1 MLKPSSIFR
10 LPGNCASGSDAV
22 TVLLTGVSDDFVLC
36 EVDGATEAI
45 VGARNE
51 TGTVFIFQ
59 VSGGFFFIRRRC
71 TFKTKVDPAF
81 VTSDPD
87 GDGSFMKRH
96 RTFTA
101 SLPFAVDA
109 SVSQVPRPLQISPRS
124 RGYMELALT
133 LSPE

>member
-1 MLKPSSIFR
+1 MTLFFMR
-10 LPGNCASGSDAV
+10 LMA
-22 TVLLTGVSDDFVLC
+22 
-36 EVDGATEAI
+36 ATETI

-59 VSGGFFFIRRRC
+59 VSEGFSTSEGS

-87 GDGSFMKRH
+87 GDGFMKH
-96 RTFTA
+96 YRTLT
-101 SLPFAVDA
+101 SQPLPLTL
-109 SVSQVPRPLQISPRS
+109 QEQEPRPQQISLRS

-133 LSPE
+133 LF